1 MNMQQFKLFTVHL
14 LKQGKKKW
22 LTLFLLL
29 LFPFFILFA
38 FYITL
43 LNLLPQEQD
52 SPTFFAVVNND
63 HSEET
68 KMLTRLLTSN
78 QLLEG
83 QFHFDDLSEDIAQT
97 ELTENL
103 IAGYLVIPTGF
114 TEAMYNGKSM
124 ELLVVGNDKQLAQAT
139 QLYTITEVVSR
150 YLNEAQA
157 YLLYLNE
164 QIQHLDWS
172 SSKKEH
178 YLMEQFMSTALFI
191 LNKEVTMDEQVTTN
205 QQATSPVL
213 YFLMNGLLVLL
224 FIWGWMIYH
233 FFTISFQQPI
243 HQRLRLL
250 NVQSRT
256 IDYAHL
262 LAVLLIV
269 LPLQVGLLGI
279 SSLFFDSIIF
289 EDLRRLFYLFT
300 LAFMNWI
307 LLLKIIERLLP
318 SQSLQMYSH
327 LLVLFI
333 LLAMSG
339 AFLPPHYLPE
349 WIQNISPVL
358 FPYESLLWAH
368 KIVIEERL
376 TAHYSVNT
384 TSFLFI
390 LCTLIVIQLLQR
402 RNV

>member
-97 ELTENL
+97 DLTENL

-250 NVQSRT
+250 NVQSLT

-349 WIQNISPVL
+349 GVL
-358 FPYESLLWAH
+358 F
-368 KIVIEERL
+368 
-376 TAHYSVNT
+376 
-384 TSFLFI
+384 
-390 LCTLIVIQLLQR
+390 
-402 RNV
+402 